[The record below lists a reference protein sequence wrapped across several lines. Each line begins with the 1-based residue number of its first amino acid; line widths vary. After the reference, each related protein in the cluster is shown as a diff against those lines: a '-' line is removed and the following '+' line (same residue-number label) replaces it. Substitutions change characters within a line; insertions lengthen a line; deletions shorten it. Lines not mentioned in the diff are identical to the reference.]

1 MKLLNMGIFPKV
13 EKKIS
18 SISTVTPVTYCFLF
32 LTAHELVDLTVNLKK
47 SDSLLRIFEV
57 FSFLIRTIFLFI
69 RIIKYSTRCQIVNKT
84 FDPKL

>member
-47 SDSLLRIFEV
+47 KWFIAQNFRSIF
-57 FSFLIRTIFLFI
+57 FFNMNYIFVY
-69 RIIKYSTRCQIVNKT
+69 KNNKI
-84 FDPKL
+84 FN